1 MEVDLQE
8 QVVQVEAKI
17 EMEINAW
24 KVLIN
29 LAVEVGQRLH
39 KKTLLEA
46 RVEVANQNQTK
57 EVWVK
62 EAEDALVVKASPN
75 QSQDQDHQETVK
87 VYQRKDHEAE
97 VIGDQDLTQDG
108 ETAGEKTEEE
118 VGVVQGDQDLV
129 LEDEVVVEIVEEMTP
144 EEEVC
149 LQEETIEVE
158 VVVVAEI
165 KDLQVLYRVIT
176 QEFSWEVL
184 LVMKMIQMSKIN
196 FVSLEKSQI

>member
-57 EVWVK
+57 EV
-62 EAEDALVVKASPN
+62 
-75 QSQDQDHQETVK
+75 
-87 VYQRKDHEAE
+87 
-97 VIGDQDLTQDG
+97 
-108 ETAGEKTEEE
+108 
-118 VGVVQGDQDLV
+118 
-129 LEDEVVVEIVEEMTP
+129 
-144 EEEVC
+144 
-149 LQEETIEVE
+149 
-158 VVVVAEI
+158 
-165 KDLQVLYRVIT
+165 
-176 QEFSWEVL
+176 
-184 LVMKMIQMSKIN
+184 
-196 FVSLEKSQI
+196 

>member
-176 QEFSWEVL
+176 LEFSWEAL

>member
-17 EMEINAW
+17 EMGINAW

-29 LAVEVGQRLH
+29 LAVEVGHRLH

-46 RVEVANQNQTK
+46 RAEVANQTK
-57 EVWVK
+57 IEVWVK

-87 VYQRKDHEAE
+87 VYQIKDHEAE
-97 VIGDQDLTQDG
+97 VTGDQDLTQDG
-108 ETAGEKTEEE
+108 ETEEEETGEE
-118 VGVVQGDQDLV
+118 VGVVQGDQDLA
-129 LEDEVVVEIVEEMTP
+129 LEDEVVEIVEEMTP

-149 LQEETIEVE
+149 LPEDMIEEEE
-158 VVVVAEI
+158 M
-165 KDLQVLYRVIT
+165 KDLQV
-176 QEFSWEVL
+176 Q
-184 LVMKMIQMSKIN
+184 
-196 FVSLEKSQI
+196 